1 MTLTLTAIVAAAM
14 LQALSGFQRMLAL
27 QPQRLAASDAARVA
41 HVVLRAE
48 LLPLVPARDVAGW
61 SEDSLRIRAFRG
73 AAIVCAQDPGR
84 VVVRYRGMRNP
95 DTTKDSLLV
104 LDADGE
110 RTLALASTA
119 AGSGCAAQPGDTL
132 LRWTGID
139 APAGTVLLL
148 FESGAY
154 SPGSRALRY
163 RRGRGGRQPL
173 TDEVLASTARFV
185 HAGRDGAP
193 PFFAGDLASLALH
206 PFLAPNPLTA
216 RAAVLRPRLVIPNAA
231 P

>member
-1 MTLTLTAIVAAAM
+1 M
-14 LQALSGFQRMLAL
+14 LQALGGFQHMLAL

-48 LLPLVPARDVAGW
+48 LLPIVPAHDIAGW

-84 VVVRYRGMRNP
+84 VLVRYRGMRNP
-95 DTTKDSLLV
+95 DTTKDSLLI
-104 LDADGE
+104 LDAEGE
-110 RTLALASTA
+110 RGVALVSTA
-119 AGSGCAAQPGDTL
+119 AGAGCAAPAGEPL
-132 LRWTGID
+132 LRWNGVD
-139 APAGTVLLL
+139 APTGTVLLL

-154 SPGSRALRY
+154 SAGSRALRY

-185 HAGRDGAP
+185 HSGRNGTAP
-193 PFFAGDLASLALH
+193 FLAADVASLALH
-206 PFLAPNPLTA
+206 PFLAATPLAA
-216 RAAVLRPRLVIPNAA
+216 RADFLRPRLVIPNAA